1 LNDQSL
7 IDRPLEEVFLSL
19 GSNLGD
25 RMAHL
30 QAAMHAL
37 AQTPGIEIVN
47 VSSVYE
53 TEPWGLAGQRP
64 FYNAVAWIRTRIAP
78 LALLRICQAIEH
90 QRNRVRDVRWGPRTL
105 DIDILRYG
113 DHVMSSLE
121 LTIPHPRMEERDFVL
136 VPLAEVL
143 TGSITDK
150 PGVRRVSGNWY
161 PAGGQSDIDL

>member
-1 LNDQSL
+1 MNDRT
-7 IDRPLEEVFLSL
+7 DTDGPVENVFLSL
-19 GSNLGD
+19 GSNMGD

-47 VSSVYE
+47 VSSLYE

-64 FYNAVAWIRTRIAP
+64 FYNAVAWIRTPIAP
-78 LALLRICQAIEH
+78 LALLRICQTIEH
-90 QRNRVRDVRWGPRTL
+90 QRERVRDVRWGPRTL

-113 DHVMSSLE
+113 DRVMSSLE

-136 VPLAEVL
+136 VPLAEVM
-143 TGSITDK
+143 TGSTAER
-150 PGVRRVSGNWY
+150 PGVRRISGNWY
-161 PAGGQSDIDL
+161 PAGGQADIDL

>member
-1 LNDQSL
+1 MSNQPRTDGPVE
-7 IDRPLEEVFLSL
+7 DAFLSL
-19 GSNLGD
+19 GSNMGD

-30 QAAMHAL
+30 RAAMHAL
-37 AQTPGIEIVN
+37 AQTPGIEIVT

-64 FYNAVAWIRTRIAP
+64 FYNAVVWIRTRIEP
-78 LALLRICQAIEH
+78 IALLRVCQAIEH
-90 QRNRVRDVRWGPRTL
+90 ERNRVRDVRWGPRTL

-113 DHVMSSLE
+113 SLVMSSLE

-143 TGSITDK
+143 TGSIADK
-150 PGVRRVSGNWY
+150 PGVRRISGNWY
-161 PAGGQSDIDL
+161 PTGGQTDIDL